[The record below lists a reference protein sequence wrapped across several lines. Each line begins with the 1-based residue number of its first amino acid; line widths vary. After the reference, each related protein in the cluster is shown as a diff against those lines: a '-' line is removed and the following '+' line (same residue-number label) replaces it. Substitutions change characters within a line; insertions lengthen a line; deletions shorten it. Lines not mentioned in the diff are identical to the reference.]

1 MSPLMVSVIE
11 HILSLIIGTKVE
23 GYNERFV
30 GFNSIWRCSKDS
42 FHWFDSTYGVQK
54 IGFLKIKLGITKE
67 KYFIWLEW

>member
-30 GFNSIWRCSKDS
+30 GFNSI
-42 FHWFDSTYGVQK
+42 
-54 IGFLKIKLGITKE
+54 
-67 KYFIWLEW
+67 